1 MGPVGSGHSGF
12 GQIPYGAYECSDGN
26 YIAIAA
32 AAPQFWGK
40 FIRALGLPELEND
53 PKFNTNAKRQ
63 ENVDAITGLIEG
75 MLKTKAAKEWE
86 KIFFDVGIPVG
97 MVNNTAQAIS
107 HPQVRT
113 RNMAVSIKQPEDDE
127 VWEFAGNPI
136 KIAETPE
143 TFKPAPGSGAD
154 TEEILLTI
162 LGYSKEYIAQL
173 EETSVCFVGE
183 QP

>member
-1 MGPVGSGHSGF
+1 
-12 GQIPYGAYECSDGN
+12 
-26 YIAIAA
+26 
-32 AAPQFWGK
+32 
-40 FIRALGLPELEND
+40 
-53 PKFNTNAKRQ
+53 
-63 ENVDAITGLIEG
+63 
-75 MLKTKAAKEWE
+75 MLKTKTAKEWE

-127 VWEFAGNPI
+127 IWEFAGNPI
-136 KIAETPE
+136 KIVETPE

-173 EETSVCFVGE
+173 EETSVCFVGGKK
-183 QP
+183 